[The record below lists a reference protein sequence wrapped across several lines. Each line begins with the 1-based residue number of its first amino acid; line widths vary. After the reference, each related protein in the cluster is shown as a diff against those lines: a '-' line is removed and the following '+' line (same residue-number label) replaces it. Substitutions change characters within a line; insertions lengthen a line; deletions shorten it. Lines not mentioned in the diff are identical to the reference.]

1 MQTRLLVILLLA
13 SFAATA
19 QVDRDTTVSRC
30 PVFITDTLTS
40 NNFFLEQQPATI
52 RVYRTK
58 GDLVIAIQQREQF
71 FTLFFN
77 DKKLKDGTTYKIA
90 VGSDR
95 KTHVEAKYSFR
106 SGGTASYVNVSN
118 GTVEVK
124 FDKEK
129 DHWHIKL
136 NGMLRNLVERNITY
150 YRVRTNFYIR

>member
-1 MQTRLLVILLLA
+1 MQIRFLVILLLV
-13 SFAATA
+13 SFAATS
-19 QVDRDTTVSRC
+19 QVDRDTTVPRC

-77 DKKLKDGTTYKIA
+77 DKRLKDGTIYKIA

-106 SGGTASYVNVSN
+106 SGGTASYVNISS
-118 GTVEVK
+118 GTVEVR

-129 DHWHIKL
+129 DLWNIKL

-150 YRVRTNFYIR
+150 YKVRTNFFIR